1 MDVLASMM
9 QQRARDIMVACGLLI
24 GALIVLG
31 VFVWY
36 YRRRWLVGVDTSP
49 LPWTFEDLRR
59 LRDQGELSEEEYQ
72 RLRAAMIGAATGEP
86 RESPP
91 RATPTESDASGDTV
105 WAFDMKKTPPG

>member
-1 MDVLASMM
+1 MDGLASIT
-9 QQRARDIMVACGLLI
+9 QQNARDIIVACGLLI
-24 GALIVLG
+24 AALIVLA

-36 YRRRWLVGVDTSP
+36 YRRRWVVGVDTSS

-86 RESPP
+86 HPSTPH
-91 RATPTESDASGDTV
+91 ASPTESDASGDTV